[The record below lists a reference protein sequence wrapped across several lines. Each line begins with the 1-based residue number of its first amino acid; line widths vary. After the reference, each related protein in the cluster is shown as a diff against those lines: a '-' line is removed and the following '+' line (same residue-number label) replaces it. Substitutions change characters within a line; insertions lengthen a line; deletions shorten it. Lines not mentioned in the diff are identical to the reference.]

1 MNAHRIL
8 KRPLVLTE
16 KGNAMR
22 EQHNKFMFEVAL
34 EASKHQI
41 RDAVESQFPNVHV
54 VSIRTLIVR
63 GLERRIGRSF
73 VKSPN
78 WKKAI
83 VELRKD
89 EKIEFF
95 EAF

>member
-16 KGNAMR
+16 KGNAIR
-22 EQHNKFMFEVAL
+22 DSQNKFMFEVAVD
-34 EASKHQI
+34 ATKHQI
-41 RDAVESQFPNVHV
+41 RSAVESQFPDVHV

-63 GLERRIGRSF
+63 GIERRIGRSF

-83 VELRKD
+83 VQLREGD
-89 EKIEFF
+89 KIEFF
-95 EAF
+95 DAF